1 MSDLPSNSQI
11 KIGITVLIESKQDQG
26 TGKLTKGIVAEKL
39 TPGESHPYGIMVK
52 LEDGTKGR
60 VKEIFSDSLSNK
72 SQNIRSKIYEKLKNT
87 SLDELSKKNLDSD
100 NSLKDSNKSESNIPE
115 NEDTWNELK
124 SSFRADIDRIT
135 KGDGKIVS
143 SKSVE
148 KEISITISALAN
160 KEGGQ
165 LFIGVDDNGDIL
177 GLNSDYELL
186 KNPSDDKFQ
195 RIIWQSIKNYL
206 GNMTFVSKL
215 DMTLTEKNSKKI
227 YVIKIPKSNEPI
239 FVNDDDGQE
248 SYVRVGTRSE
258 KFSPQDFIK
267 YCNSRFN
274 D

>member
-1 MSDLPSNSQI
+1 MPDLPTNSKI

-39 TPGESHPYGIMVK
+39 TSGESHPYGIMVR

-60 VKEIFSDSLSNK
+60 VKEIF
-72 SQNIRSKIYEKLKNT
+72 
-87 SLDELSKKNLDSD
+87 SD

-135 KGDGKIVS
+135 KGDGKTVS

-227 YVIKIPKSNEPI
+227 CVIKIPKSNEPI

>member
-1 MSDLPSNSQI
+1 MSSLPTNS
-11 KIGITVLIESKQDQG
+11 KIHVGMTVLIESKQDQG
-26 TGKLTKGIVAEKL
+26 TGKLTQGIVAEKL
-39 TPGESHPYGIMVK
+39 TSGESHPYGIMVK

-60 VKEIFSDSLSNK
+60 VKEIF
-72 SQNIRSKIYEKLKNT
+72 
-87 SLDELSKKNLDSD
+87 SD

-227 YVIKIPKSNEPI
+227 CVIKIPKSNEPI